1 MRDKT
6 QILLEQAYKTVL
18 ETNLSTSIQGP
29 HQGEYKM
36 TKAGTATSTY
46 NVSDPRMTHRLSPE
60 GKTEV
65 QSILDR
71 YVQKEIEAD
80 EVARLFEDLLKKE
93 GIPEPQTKRNVL
105 TGTAIKP
112 GLNPFVKK

>member
-6 QILLEQAYKTVL
+6 QILLEQAYKTVT
-18 ETNLSTSIQGP
+18 ESNPTTSIRGP
-29 HQGEYKM
+29 YQGEYK
-36 TKAGTATSTY
+36 TTEDGTATSTY

-60 GKTEV
+60 AKAEA

>member
-18 ETNLSTSIQGP
+18 EASTSIRGQY
-29 HQGEYKM
+29 QGEYK
-36 TKAGTATSTY
+36 TTGDGTATSTY

-60 GKTEV
+60 AKAEV
-65 QSILDR
+65 QSIFDR

-80 EVARLFEDLLKKE
+80 EVARLFDDLLDRE
-93 GIPEPQTKRNVL
+93 GIPKPQTKRDLVKGSAL
-105 TGTAIKP
+105 AP
-112 GLNPFVKK
+112 GKNPFVK